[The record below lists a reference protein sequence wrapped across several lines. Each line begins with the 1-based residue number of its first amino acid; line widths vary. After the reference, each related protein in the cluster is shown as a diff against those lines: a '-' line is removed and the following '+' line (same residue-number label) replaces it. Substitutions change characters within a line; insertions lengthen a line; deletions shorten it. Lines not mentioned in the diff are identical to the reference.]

1 MKLLIGLGNPGEKYQ
16 QSKHNVGFMLLD
28 LLANRHNLVWKL
40 NKKGEYQS
48 AVLEIAN
55 QQITFLKPLG
65 FMNQS
70 GQVLGRFLRK
80 TAPILPAKIYVA
92 HDDLDINLGEYKINL
107 AKGPH
112 IHNGL
117 LSIYQ
122 TLATK
127 DFWHIRIGIDNRQ
140 GQRVMSGSQYVLQ
153 PFLNEEKLIL
163 TEVLKQCACA
173 VEELIQN

>member
-1 MKLLIGLGNPGEKYQ
+1 MKLIVGLGNPGEKYQ

-28 LLANRHNLVWKL
+28 LLAAKQNATWKL
-40 NKKGEYQS
+40 NKKGECQTTI
-48 AVLEIAN
+48 LEIAD
-55 QQITFLKPLG
+55 QQVLLFKPLG

-80 TAPILPAKIYVA
+80 TAPIPSANIYVA
-92 HDDLDINLGEYKINL
+92 HDDLDINLGEYKVHF

-127 DFWHIRIGIDNRQ
+127 DFWHIRIGVDNRL
-140 GQRVMSGSQYVLQ
+140 GLRMISGSQYVLQ
-153 PFLNEEKLIL
+153 PFSIQEKAIL
-163 TEVLKQCACA
+163 TQVLDQTAIEVEKFVQK
-173 VEELIQN
+173 